1 MAEHAPL
8 QKEYDLII
16 LGAGCAGLACAI
28 EAADLGGRV
37 IILEKMARPSGNILF
52 AGGAV
57 SAAGTRLQETQ
68 GIHDDVESFYKDLM
82 EASFQRGDPDL
93 TRVFARNSADAI
105 HWLSDA
111 VGVQW
116 SPIVERLPPARCR
129 MHQVTGPLRPGG
141 AQLSRDLLTA
151 TAKRKIPLLCKVKKL
166 ELVGNSQRGISGV
179 RAQTE
184 SGVRE
189 FRAKGGVVLATGGFH
204 ANREMVGEHIGDW
217 ASRMPCRG
225 ARVNT
230 GENITLSRPF
240 GAKLVHMDQFH
251 GGPIHGPTKANP
263 SGAVNFGICV
273 TREGKRYVD
282 EGWTYVRIGRETARK
297 IADNHAFIIL
307 DGEASRSPLV
317 MDRFKRYQRA
327 GAPIYEHETIADLAR
342 TAGIGIE
349 GLVKTV
355 TEYNDA
361 VRTNRTG
368 DLVPPNTLE
377 FPRPIRTTRFYA
389 VPFRGGMTATFGGPF
404 INVRAQVINTEGKII
419 PGLYAAGNAAGGLF
433 YGDYIVGSQLGAA
446 IVFGRIAA
454 ADACAR
460 AQCHGENF

>member
-1 MAEHAPL
+1 MAEHEPL
-8 QKEYDLII
+8 PKEYDLII

-37 IILEKMARPSGNILF
+37 LILEKMARPSGNILF

-57 SAAGTRLQETQ
+57 SAAGTRFQEAQ
-68 GIHDDVESFYKDLM
+68 GIHEDVESFYKDLM
-82 EASFQRGDPDL
+82 EVSLQRGDPDL
-93 TRVFARNSADAI
+93 TRVYARNSANAV
-105 HWLSDA
+105 HWLSDT

-116 SPIVERLPPARCR
+116 SPITERLPPARCR
-129 MHQVTGPLRPGG
+129 VHQVTGPLRPGG
-141 AQLSRDLLTA
+141 AQLFRDLLAA

-166 ELVGNSQRGISGV
+166 ELIGNPQRGISGV
-179 RAQTE
+179 RIHAE
-184 SGVRE
+184 SGVRD

-204 ANREMVGEHIGDW
+204 ASREMVREHIGDW
-217 ASRMPCRG
+217 ASRMPFRG
-225 ARVNT
+225 SRVNT
-230 GENITLSRPF
+230 GENITLSRSF
-240 GAKLVHMDQFH
+240 GARLVNMDQFH

-282 EGWTYVRIGRETARK
+282 EGWTYVRVGLETARK
-297 IADNHAFIIL
+297 SADNHAFIIL
-307 DGEASRSPLV
+307 DGEARRSPLV
-317 MDRFKRYQRA
+317 MDRFERYQRA

-342 TAGIGIE
+342 KAGIGIE
-349 GLVKTV
+349 GLVRAV

-377 FPRPIRTTRFYA
+377 FPRPIRTPRFYA
-389 VPFRGGMTATFGGPF
+389 IPFRGGMTATFGGPF
-404 INVRAQVINTEGKII
+404 INVRAQVINTEGMII
-419 PGLYAAGNAAGGLF
+419 HGLYAAGNAAGGLF
-433 YGDYIVGSQLGAA
+433 YGDYIVGSQLGTA

-460 AQCHGENF
+460 AQ